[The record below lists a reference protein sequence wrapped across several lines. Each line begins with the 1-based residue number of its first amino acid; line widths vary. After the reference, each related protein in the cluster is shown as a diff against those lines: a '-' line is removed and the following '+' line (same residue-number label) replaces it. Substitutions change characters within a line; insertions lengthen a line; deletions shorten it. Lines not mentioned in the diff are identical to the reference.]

1 MQGDLKRI
9 KKVYGERMAH
19 LCRELFSTLL
29 ENEGVLYDVISS
41 KFAPN
46 KFLYDDIIEQDKV
59 EEFKDFI
66 YSLYDVEENKIITSK
81 NPFELLREVNYTLYE
96 CETEEDVL
104 KFKKYYAPWEKLCTF
119 RDNRLR
125 RNYVF
130 FAVKDNADEL
140 NREDYKKPKRED
152 EYGTSVISIQF
163 SKGRVNTLSIK
174 NRYNHSVNNPDA
186 TFSNNL
192 DNIIEGLTS
201 SFEEY
206 YNLKI
211 NSNHTNGFF
220 LENYVLAN
228 DHRYYKF
235 NYEIDNVYYCV
246 NNIIVDNFVVVT
258 DYIDTSKYLVLDYFI
273 LDLSAKKIYTYK
285 YINFGNDSF
294 CDDINIKKNVIEILP
309 NGDKEVTINDNIKI
323 IANKYHQMIGYIN
336 NEIERID
343 NRFLD
348 NNLYLEYIVIN
359 NVKSIGKFFLLK
371 NINLN
376 RIEAEN
382 VRTIGDGFLFRNE
395 NLESI
400 SLPNVETI
408 GSNCLSH
415 APINNINIQNA
426 RIIGDY
432 FLEWNNSLK
441 YLKVDK
447 AIKIG
452 CNFLHINEI
461 IESVSL
467 PNLTNLGDGFLYYNK
482 MIKYINFPSLET
494 VGRDFLSENNSA
506 YLINIPLLN
515 KAGIYFMTK
524 LEKVDYL
531 VLPYIEGLKKTS
543 TLIEEYM
550 SIINNSNNKAL
561 KLTK

>member
-163 SKGRVNTLSIK
+163 TKGRVNTLSIK

-192 DNIIEGLTS
+192 DNIIKGLTS

-206 YNLKI
+206 YNLNI
-211 NSNHTNGFF
+211 NSNNTNGFF

-228 DHRYYKF
+228 DHRYYKY
-235 NYEIDNVYYCV
+235 NYELDNVYYCV
-246 NNIIVDNFVVVT
+246 NNIIIDNFEVVT
-258 DYIDTSKYLVLDYFI
+258 DYIDTSKYLVIDYFI
-273 LDLSAKKIYTYK
+273 LDLNSKRIYPYK
-285 YINFGNDSF
+285 YANYNNDSF
-294 CDDINIKKNVIEILP
+294 CDNIKINKNVVEILP
-309 NGDKEVTINDNIKI
+309 NGNKEVTINDNIKI
-323 IANKYHQMIGYIN
+323 VVNKYHQMIGYVN
-336 NEIERID
+336 NEIDRID
-343 NRFLD
+343 NKFLD

-359 NVKSIGKFFLLK
+359 NVKSIGKFFLLQ

-382 VRTIGDGFLFRNE
+382 VRTIGDGFLFRTE
-395 NLESI
+395 KLESI

-415 APINNINIQNA
+415 APISSINIQNV
-426 RIIGDY
+426 RFIRDY
-432 FLEWNNSLK
+432 FLEWNDTLK
-441 YLKVDK
+441 SIKADK
-447 AIKIG
+447 LVSVG
-452 CNFLHINEI
+452 YNFLHSNEM
-461 IESVSL
+461 IESISL
-467 PNLTNLGDGFLYYNK
+467 PSLTSLGDGFLYYNK
-482 MIKYINFPSLET
+482 VINYVNFPSLES
-494 VGRDFLSENNSA
+494 VGRDFLCENKSA
-506 YLINIPLLN
+506 YMINIPLLN
-515 KAGIYFMTK
+515 KAGIYFMSK
-524 LEKVDYL
+524 LENVEYL
-531 VLPYIEGLKKTS
+531 NLPYIEELKKTS
-543 TLIEEYM
+543 PFIEEYM
-550 SIINNSNNKAL
+550 ANLNVSNNKVL
-561 KLTK
+561 KLSK